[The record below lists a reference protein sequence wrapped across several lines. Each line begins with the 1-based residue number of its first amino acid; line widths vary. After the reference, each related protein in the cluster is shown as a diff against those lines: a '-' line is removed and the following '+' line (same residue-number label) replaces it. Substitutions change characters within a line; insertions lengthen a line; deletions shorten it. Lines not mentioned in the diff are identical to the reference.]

1 MEVFFILLNV
11 AVFFGGKS
19 CEHDVSVITG
29 VLTVN
34 TLDKNLFNPI
44 PIFIS
49 KNGDWFTGNKLNDV
63 GFYKAENYSKLKKVT
78 FISNDSFLYQK
89 GITYKKLCKIDVAI
103 NCMHGL
109 NGEDGSLAG
118 TLKLLGIPLASPSLF
133 GSSFAMDKDYT
144 KTVLKGLKIGC
155 LPYVKIYKKD
165 YNSDWQKTIKNIKI
179 KYPLIIKPA
188 NLGSSIGISTA
199 KSEYEVKKA
208 LDLAFSYDTKVI
220 IEPKLTNFIELNCS
234 AYKKGDSIIVSN
246 VERPMSAS
254 EILTFKDKY
263 ELFKGGSMREF
274 PAKIDSEI
282 TEKIKETTQ
291 KIYERCDFNGIIR
304 IDYIL
309 QDKLYLNEIN
319 TVPGSLAY
327 YLFSDTIKGFSKIL
341 TDIINQ
347 TLADFNEYS
356 KQKFLYK
363 STVLKING
371 VKGGKL
377 KSFDNKKS

>member
-1 MEVFFILLNV
+1 MLNV
-11 AVFFGGKS
+11 LVFFGGKS

-29 VLTVN
+29 VLTLN
-34 TLDKNLFNPI
+34 SLDKNLYNPI

-49 KNGDWFTGNKLNDV
+49 KDGDWYTGKSLQDV
-63 GFYKAENYSKLKKVT
+63 GFYKSENYSKLKKVT
-78 FISNDSFLYQK
+78 LLSNDKFLYQK
-89 GITYKKLCKIDVAI
+89 GILLKKLYKIDVAI

-133 GSSFAMDKDYT
+133 GSSFAMDKEYT
-144 KTVLKGLKIGC
+144 KTILKGLKVDC
-155 LPYVKIYKKD
+155 LNYAKLYKRD
-165 YNSDWQKTIKNIKI
+165 YESDYQSAIKSVKI
-179 KYPLIIKPA
+179 KYPLIVKPA
-188 NLGSSIGISTA
+188 NLGSSIGISSA
-199 KSEYEVKKA
+199 KNDVELKKA
-208 LDLAFSYDTKVI
+208 LDLAFSYDSKVI
-220 IEPKLTNFIELNCS
+220 IEHKLSNFIELNCS
-234 AYKKGDSIIVSN
+234 AYKKGGEIVVSD
-246 VERPMSAS
+246 VERPISAS
-254 EILTFKDKY
+254 EILTFNDKY
-263 ELFKGGSMREF
+263 ETFKGGSSREF
-274 PAKIDSEI
+274 PAKIDIEI
-282 TEKIKETTQ
+282 SNKIKETTK

-309 QDKLYLNEIN
+309 EDKLYLNEIN

-347 TLADFNEYS
+347 TLEDYKEYT
-356 KQKFLYK
+356 KQNFSYK

-371 VKGGKL
+371 VKGGKV